1 MKDLTDQELFEF
13 AQRHLAKATKATQEA
28 IDRAHALDNASAW
41 CDLREVKES
50 MDKACRLGICAGEMH
65 IPDFTLRGPG
75 GK

>member
-1 MKDLTDQELFEF
+1 MKDLTDQELFAL

-28 IDRAHALDNASAW
+28 IDRAHTLDNAAAW

-50 MDKACRLGICAGEMH
+50 MDKACRLGICAGEKH